1 MSVRLTNSDISY
13 DCFYIMRFEWK
24 LHVMYRRPSSSNKS
38 KVSKQTDMW
47 LFTYSPV
54 LTVAS
59 TETRVW
65 LPIHQGC
72 RRRQITTSRVNILIP
87 KTLLCYIKKLSYC
100 WKKLNKEGFLYVI
113 LFYSVLLRN
122 TKGLLN
128 FLFFSSDFSSV
139 FVFFSSNIKPAS

>member
-1 MSVRLTNSDISY
+1 MGAVSGLQSKSFHLSDFPMKISGVFHFYMSVRLTNSDISY

-87 KTLLCYIKKLSYC
+87 KTIV
-100 WKKLNKEGFLYVI
+100 LY
-113 LFYSVLLRN
+113 
-122 TKGLLN
+122 
-128 FLFFSSDFSSV
+128 
-139 FVFFSSNIKPAS
+139 